1 MRKEKRWLVE
11 KMVKEEYYEKES
23 IIVKRMAGIHIFLQR
38 RRCEALQR
46 QITYIHGIILSG
58 IRLESINTVLRPT
71 FELAVRDDI
80 IRRNPVDGAYA
91 EVKKRNGGARKSRRA
106 LTVEQQREFIDYVA
120 KNPFFFHW
128 YPFFVFLLGTG
139 CRIGEAIG
147 IRWDDVD
154 MKKRTININ
163 HSLTYYTR
171 SDNSFKCEFRVSE
184 PKTEAG
190 IRTIP
195 MMGPVYEVLKSEY

>member
-1 MRKEKRWLVE
+1 
-11 KMVKEEYYEKES
+11 MVS
-23 IIVKRMAGIHIFLQR
+23 V
-38 RRCEALQR
+38 
-46 QITYIHGIILSG
+46 
-58 IRLESINTVLRPT
+58 
-71 FELAVRDDI
+71 
-80 IRRNPVDGAYA
+80 
-91 EVKKRNGGARKSRRA
+91 
-106 LTVEQQREFIDYVA
+106 
-120 KNPFFFHW
+120 
-128 YPFFVFLLGTG
+128 FVFLLGTG

-195 MMGPVYEVLKSEY
+195 MMEPVYEVLKSEYQRQQEEGFVLQRLME